1 MRTHLLLTLVS
12 LMLCRETLVVADKTQ
27 DVAEA
32 PAPGRFKVGQRWEY
46 ELEGPRPGAMKPD
59 SIDGRRIL
67 HVVSQDERNGE
78 RVWVIEER
86 FTHDPNG
93 VGLQYVDDA
102 GMLRSIDLV
111 NHKGEATR
119 LTYEPAMAYQ
129 AIAMAVGEQKTLET
143 TLHTADG
150 GFAMPVRVEVNRLED
165 ETVVTAA
172 GQFEACR
179 HYENVTQFSIDL
191 KVAKIPVREKRH
203 RWYSEEV
210 RGLVKEV
217 YEKESGKFLTWS
229 WEGYTSTST
238 LVGFGME
245 EVDANAVATT
255 ELAVAGSGQRRNRGA
270 NKPILLLTLTGVAA
284 TLLAGICMAVG
295 VRVVRRRR

>member
-12 LMLCRETLVVADKTQ
+12 LMLCRETLVAADKTQ

-46 ELEGPRPGAMKPD
+46 ELEGPRPGAVKPD
-59 SIDGRRIL
+59 PIDGRRIL
-67 HVVSQDERNGE
+67 HVVSQGQQNGQK
-78 RVWVIEER
+78 VWVIEER
-86 FTHDPNG
+86 FTHDPN
-93 VGLQYVDDA
+93 VTGLLHVDDE
-102 GMLRSIDLV
+102 GMLRSLDITSK
-111 NHKGEATR
+111 KGEGTR
-119 LTYEPAMAYQ
+119 LVYEPAMAYQ
-129 AIAMAVGEQKTLET
+129 APMMAVGEHKTLET
-143 TLHTADG
+143 TLRAGDG
-150 GFAMPVRVEVNRLED
+150 DFAMPMSVEVSRLED

-172 GQFEACR
+172 GRFEACR

-210 RGLVKEV
+210 HGLIKEV

-238 LVGFGME
+238 LVSFGVE

-255 ELAVAGSGQRRNRGA
+255 ELAAAGSGQWRNRGA
-270 NKPILLLTLTGVAA
+270 NKPVLLLTLIGIAA
-284 TLLAGICMAVG
+284 TLLAGVCIAVG
-295 VRVVRRRR
+295 VRVVRCRR